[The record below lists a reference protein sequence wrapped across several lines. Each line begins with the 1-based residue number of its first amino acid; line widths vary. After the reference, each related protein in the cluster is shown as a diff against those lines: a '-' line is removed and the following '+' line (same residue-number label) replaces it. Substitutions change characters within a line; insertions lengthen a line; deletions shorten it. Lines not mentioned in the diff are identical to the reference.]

1 MYQGPYV
8 YYLQI
13 PLYLAKQTSR
23 SLCWWKEWGSA
34 RLGTKTKVMQS
45 LQGQAHDLKLVCLSG
60 LGYFSKVR
68 CYCKALS
75 NCILLEI
82 QTERAISTARGKER
96 RDPSSFA
103 HTSEVRRM
111 GFLATQMCR
120 LRQWQTNPEPRQAGC
135 TDLRARLLRT
145 AGRKWGVNFL
155 SLKDSLKARW
165 GISINLQIYPKFSK
179 FTMTNVTVHLNWSSS
194 LGSCGSLEKMPA
206 TRTWKEI
213 NL

>member
-1 MYQGPYV
+1 
-8 YYLQI
+8 
-13 PLYLAKQTSR
+13 
-23 SLCWWKEWGSA
+23 
-34 RLGTKTKVMQS
+34 MQS

-75 NCILLEI
+75 NGIILEI
-82 QTERAISTARGKER
+82 QTEHAISTAWGKER
-96 RDPSSFA
+96 RDPPPPS
-103 HTSEVRRM
+103 HTPRKWDTWGSW
-111 GFLATQMCR
+111 QCR
-120 LRQWQTNPEPRQAGC
+120 CVQAETMTYPEPRQAGC
-135 TDLRARLLRT
+135 PDLRARLLRT
-145 AGRKWGVNFL
+145 AGRKSGVNFL

-194 LGSCGSLEKMPA
+194 LGSCGGLEKMPA